1 MHGQVNNVGPGLK
14 LAIGLRPSIKAV
26 KAMWMTALLPF
37 YESPVDT
44 TGLALCHLGPSL
56 KIMLYTSAKFF
67 KLKLNGLLAS
77 SVPSSA
83 SFLDADAQRG
93 QSWWSDKYDHKF
105 KYGQKSREDAPTAAI
120 DQDLTSEIDF

>member
-1 MHGQVNNVGPGLK
+1 MGPGLK

-44 TGLALCHLGPSL
+44 TGLALCHLGPSF
-56 KIMLYTSAKFF
+56 KIMLDTSVKFF
-67 KLKLNGLLAS
+67 KLKMNGLLTS
-77 SVPSSA
+77 SAPAAA

-93 QSWWSDKYDHKF
+93 QSWWSEKYDHRF
-105 KYGQKSREDAPTAAI
+105 KYGQQSRKDAATDAAPAI